1 MSRPP
6 IIEPRISQG
15 AEDELAYHS
24 IQTYEALEVIFNAP
38 KAFRDKVVGR
48 DMLIG
53 RTDGGRILTLIVEQA
68 DDWGAYDVI
77 TGWDASKGERTA
89 WRQAK

>member
-15 AEDELAYHS
+15 GEDELARHS
-24 IQTYEALEVIFNAP
+24 IETYEALEVIFNGP
-38 KAFRDKVVGR
+38 KAFRDKVEGR

-53 RTDGGRILTLIVEQA
+53 LTDGGRLLTLIVEQTE
-68 DDWGAYDVI
+68 DWGAYDVI
-77 TGWDASKGERTA
+77 TGWDSSKGERTA